1 MTQVKP
7 EKNCQRLESLAKS
20 KLEVRET
27 GKCIFFFFLEKEK
40 FSRILR
46 GKESR
51 SLNSKDSKAAQVK
64 DIIY

>member
-27 GKCIFFFFLEKEK
+27 GKCIFFFLEKEK